1 MTKKRSFSSFQRAES
16 AAERFCRFLIMKK
29 AVLLLS
35 LRRKD
40 GRFPALTD
48 CGFCD
53 CIKRCF
59 LHNSG
64 GTVGFCSPRFGVKEH
79 LFLFCKLTIRS
90 KQSERI

>member
-16 AAERFCRFLIMKK
+16 TAERFCGFLIMKK
-29 AVLLLS
+29 GVLLLS

-64 GTVGFCSPRFGVKEH
+64 GTVGF
-79 LFLFCKLTIRS
+79 LLTPIRCEGAS
-90 KQSERI
+90 FFILQINNKIKTI